1 MPELISD
8 QLPQFAPTTNLHR
21 LDDGRHVLVTVPA
34 DVMPLPEGV
43 LPIVSGIRVARVEPA
58 PTEVF
63 LADEHG
69 VPIDADG
76 DPANGLTALL
86 RLPPGTTHDQALAAL
101 AAQEASGVDD

>member
-1 MPELISD
+1 MTELIAEA
-8 QLPQFAPTTNLHR
+8 LPQFAPTTNLYQ

-34 DVMPLPEGV
+34 DTMPVPEGV
-43 LPIVSGIRVARVEPA
+43 LPIVSGIKVAKTEPG

-76 DPANGLTALL
+76 DPTNGLTPLM
-86 RLPPGTTHDQALAAL
+86 RLPAGTPHDVAVKAVGYDLK
-101 AAQEASGVDD
+101 

>member
-1 MPELISD
+1 MTDLIAES
-8 QLPQFAPTTNLHR
+8 LPQFAPTTNLYR

-34 DVMPLPEGV
+34 DDQPLPAGV
-43 LPIVSGIRVARVEPA
+43 LPIVSGFKVAKTEPG

-76 DPANGLTALL
+76 DPANGMTPLL
-86 RLPPGTTHDQALAAL
+86 RLPPGTTHEQALEEL
-101 AAQEASGVDD
+101 EQ

>member
-1 MPELISD
+1 MELISEG
-8 QLPQFAPTTNLHR
+8 LVQFAPTTNLYR

-34 DVMPLPEGV
+34 DDMPVTEGA
-43 LPIVSGIRVARVEPA
+43 LPIVSGFKVAKVEPG

-76 DPANGLTALL
+76 DPANGLTPLL
-86 RLPPGTTHDQALAAL
+86 RCAPGTTHEQALEEL
-101 AAQEASGVDD
+101 ETQ